1 MEIITSTNNYL
12 KNIFVMFPK
21 VGLALSM
28 VTLAYEVWQ
37 QKREEKNKV
46 EMEKALEVDEGVTKG
61 GQVLVIGSKHIPL
74 DGKGGLYGMGDQ
86 YGGLTTISGIK

>member
-1 MEIITSTNNYL
+1 
-12 KNIFVMFPK
+12 MFPK

-46 EMEKALEVDEGVTKG
+46 ETEKASEVDEVTKG
-61 GQVLVIGSKHIPL
+61 GQVLVIGTKHIPL
-74 DGKGGLYGMGDQ
+74 DGKAGLYGMGDP